1 MNCLPVCPAHKL
13 PDTAP
18 EKRWLVDGLWSY
30 DAVGIIGGE
39 PKCGKSI
46 LALSLAVAV
55 ASGKPC
61 LDKFSVASRG
71 RVLIFAAEDPLP
83 VVKSRLA
90 AISLAHGA
98 ALSALDIFVV
108 TRPSLR
114 LDIDSE
120 YDSLRNTVEKLS
132 PRLLILDPFVRLHRV
147 DENSAGDVAPLLSK
161 LRYIQRTFH
170 ASVILV
176 HHARKDSKHSR
187 QGQALR
193 GSSEFHAWG
202 DSNLYLRRKQND
214 AISLTIEHR
223 AEKPLPPLE
232 LILAANEL
240 GPFHQ
245 IVGTNS
251 ATPPRQTP
259 EQKIIQLLAA
269 ASSPLPAST
278 IRESSMLRNQVVSQ
292 TLNDLIAKGLAT
304 RSASGYSRAL

>member
-1 MNCLPVCPAHKL
+1 MNSLPVCPAHKL

-18 EKRWLVDGLWSY
+18 EKRWLIEGLWSY

-61 LDKFSVASRG
+61 LTRFPVSSRG
-71 RVLIFAAEDPLP
+71 RVLLFAAEDSLP
-83 VVKSRLA
+83 VVKTRLA
-90 AISLAHGA
+90 ATSLAFGVT
-98 ALSALDIFVV
+98 LSALDILVI

-120 YDSLRNTVEKLS
+120 YELLKNTVEKFS

-147 DENSAGDVAPLLSK
+147 DENSAGEIAPLLSK
-161 LRYIQRTFH
+161 LRHIQRTFH
-170 ASVILV
+170 TSVIVV
-176 HHARKDSKHSR
+176 HHARKDSKHAR

-214 AISLTIEHR
+214 IISLSIEHR
-223 AEKPLPPLE
+223 AEQPPPPLDLMLE
-232 LILAANEL
+232 ANEF

-245 IVGTNS
+245 IVESHAVSPAKPT
-251 ATPPRQTP
+251 A
-259 EQKIIQLLAA
+259 EQKIIRLLDSVSSSIT
-269 ASSPLPAST
+269 ASR
-278 IRESSMLRNQVVSQ
+278 IRSETNLRNQVVSQ
-292 TLNDLIAKGLAT
+292 TLNDLIARGIAV
-304 RSASGYSRAL
+304 RSHNGYSRAL